1 MSGKIVKPRRIVAKF
16 GGTSVASGELIA
28 KASSSVAREVKNGVQ
43 VAVVVSA
50 MGKTTD
56 QLIETAS
63 KASADRSAAESM
75 DEILSMGERTA
86 ACVFKASLES
96 QGIKAHYFDP
106 SQEDWPIITDER
118 FKNANPIVALCEE
131 KIQTV
136 IVPLLET
143 GIVPVIPGF
152 VGRTQDGRITT
163 MGRGGSDTTAF
174 VVGSGIEADEVIL
187 VTDVEGIMSADPKLV
202 KKARVLERIP
212 VEKLASLADLGTKFI
227 HSKALKY
234 KSSDTDVRVVSHL
247 RGDLTAS
254 GTLIHG
260 RMPELYVDDVLHS
273 PAMAVTILGED
284 ISSKPE
290 IILAVVKIIK
300 EAGISLLGMSSTH
313 DSVILYLPMDRV
325 NDEVAEELHSAI
337 VGQAE
342 ELAMGFIKKLA
353 LLRVRGMGL
362 EETPGIIGKVVQPL
376 YDRSINIYGVFTI
389 ASSVVLFVKWE
400 DRDTVKGMIEK
411 SIGARRS

>member
-1 MSGKIVKPRRIVAKF
+1 MSGKTVKPRRIVAKF
-16 GGTSVASGELIA
+16 GGTSIASGELIA
-28 KASSSVAREVKNGVQ
+28 KAASSVAREAKNGVQ
-43 VAVVVSA
+43 VVVVVSA

-63 KASADRSAAESM
+63 KASADTGEAESV
-75 DEILSMGERTA
+75 DDILSMGERTA
-86 ACVFKASLES
+86 ARVFKASLES
-96 QGIKAHYFDP
+96 QGIKARYLDP
-106 SQEDWPIITDER
+106 SSEDWPIITDEK

-131 KIQTV
+131 KIQSK

-152 VGRTQDGRITT
+152 VGKTQDGRITT

-174 VVGSGIEADEVIL
+174 LIGNGLGADEVIL

-202 KKARVLERIP
+202 KKAKVLGRIP
-212 VEKLASLADLGTKFI
+212 VEKLANLADLGTKFI

-234 KSSDTDVRVVSHL
+234 KGSDRDVRVVGHL
-247 RGDLTAS
+247 KGDLAAS

-260 RMPELYVDDVLHS
+260 SMPELYVDDALQS
-273 PAMAVTILGED
+273 PATAVTIFGED

-290 IILAVVKIIK
+290 IILTVVSIIK

-325 NDEVAEELHSAI
+325 TDEVAEELHSAI
-337 VGQAE
+337 VSRDE

-376 YDRSINIYGVFTI
+376 YDRGINIYGVFTI

-400 DRDTVKGMIEK
+400 DRDAVKGMIEK
-411 SIGARRS
+411 STGAKRA